1 MASRS
6 LIVPEEIP
14 GDEIVLV
21 TAILQESGSIIV
33 AGEPIFEIETSKT
46 SYQIDAPESGMINHQ
61 LKIGDAVRSGDKL
74 GEILVT
80 E

>member
-1 MASRS
+1 MTNRP

-21 TAILQESGSIIV
+21 TAILQVSGSMIV
-33 AGEPIFEIETSKT
+33 AGEPVFEIETSKT

-61 LKIGDAVRSGDKL
+61 LKIGDEVRSGDKL
-74 GEILVT
+74 GEILV
-80 E
+80 EE